1 MAYNQGN
8 VYDIIADQG
17 ATFLR
22 TISLKSSKK
31 DPVPL
36 TNYTGRMHI
45 RETVSDIDIIE
56 AQTTANGRITI
67 GESAGTITILIP
79 PVDMEQITPG
89 IYVYD
94 VEIESPAGEV
104 TRVVHGKFTVRP
116 EVTK

>member
-22 TISLKSSKK
+22 TISLKSSAKN
-31 DPVPL
+31 PVTL

-45 RETVSDIDIIE
+45 RETVSAEEIIE

-67 GESAGTITILIP
+67 GAAAGTITILIP
-79 PVDMEQITPG
+79 PADMEAIEPG

-94 VEIESPAGEV
+94 VEIESPTGEV
-104 TRVVHGKFTVRP
+104 TRVVHGKFTVRA
-116 EVTK
+116 EVTR

>member
-22 TISLKSSKK
+22 TIFLKSSAK
-31 DPVPL
+31 DPVAL

-45 RETVSDIDIIE
+45 RETVSDTDIIE

-67 GESAGTITILIP
+67 GAAAGSITILIP
-79 PVDMEQITPG
+79 PADMEAIVSG

-104 TRVVHGKFTVRP
+104 ARVVHGKFTVRP
-116 EVTK
+116 EVTR